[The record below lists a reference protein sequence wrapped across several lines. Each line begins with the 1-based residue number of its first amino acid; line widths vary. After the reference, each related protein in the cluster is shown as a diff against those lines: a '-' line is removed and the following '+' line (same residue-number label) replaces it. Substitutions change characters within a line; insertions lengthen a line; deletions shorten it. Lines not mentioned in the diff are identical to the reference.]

1 MPVVRGVFL
10 PKAPFPAEL
19 IGGFCGTR
27 AAPSPDRPRLK
38 PKPVGSNEWI
48 WPYRKDHR
56 KWI

>member
-27 AAPSPDRPRLK
+27 AAPSPDGPQLK
-38 PKPVGSNEWI
+38 PKARWEQ
-48 WPYRKDHR
+48 RMDLAL
-56 KWI
+56 